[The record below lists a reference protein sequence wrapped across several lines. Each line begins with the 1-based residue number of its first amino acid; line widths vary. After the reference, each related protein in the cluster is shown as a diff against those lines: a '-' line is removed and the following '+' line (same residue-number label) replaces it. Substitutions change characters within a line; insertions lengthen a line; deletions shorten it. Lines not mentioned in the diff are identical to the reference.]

1 MSGFNDRRAEAAG
14 RLEALRRER
23 GVALLDGKPFADEEI
38 IAAEQELDA
47 LTEAE
52 AEAATRERER
62 EAAAWIEDLRER
74 VRVEL
79 MDKEAERQAAVMRA
93 EKAARALVAGLAE
106 VMTVAAE
113 MRELVR
119 KLGKPVP
126 INLDK
131 AAMTVRLSQRLAAV
145 LGSLPGHPGGFGH
158 VAVHPTWRKPEEN
171 WAERERAELSL
182 DLDKLTK
189 GN

>member
-1 MSGFNDRRAEAAG
+1 MTGLNDRRAEAAD

-23 GVALLDGKPFADEEI
+23 GAAFLDEQI

-52 AEAATRERER
+52 AEAATREREP
-62 EAAAWIEDLRER
+62 EAAAWIEDRREQ

-79 MDKEAERQAAVMRA
+79 LDKEAERQAAIMRA
-93 EKAARALVAGLAE
+93 EKAARALVAELAE
-106 VMTVAAE
+106 VMTVAAG

-158 VAVHPTWRKPEEN
+158 VAVHSTWRKPEEN
-171 WAERERAELSL
+171 WAERERAEMSL
-182 DLDKLTK
+182 DLDRLTK